1 MLGTLRLPTAPT
13 GFFVLQPPG
22 AERESGRMK
31 SLGLP
36 DQNSQPSDPKDRT
49 ARSVRQ
55 ASSSAAAWEFSAVGL
70 ITLVAALLR
79 FLSLSQKSFWFDE
92 GVSVAIAR
100 LPLYDF
106 LRILWRREANMS
118 LYYLLLRGWLL
129 LGHSEGW
136 VRSLSALFAIAT
148 VPMVYWLGRR
158 MFDARIGAIA
168 AALLAV
174 NAYHIRY
181 AQEARSYALFTLLAT
196 LSVGFLWNCATS
208 NSASSRRWHIVT
220 SVLTIYAHF
229 YGVLL
234 VVSEWAWARFG
245 SGFALMVHRN
255 WRRILVFASPT
266 LLFVVLTG
274 VGPLAWIPRPGF
286 REMYQFLLALC
297 GNGGRILL
305 LLYVVCITTA
315 SVSSRTAAE
324 PTDIGR
330 SATRLLLLWL
340 ALPPLLILL
349 VSQARPVFL
358 GRYFVFTLPAL
369 VLLAACGITR
379 MSGRWISPLL
389 LVIML
394 SLSLRGTQSYYAHD
408 FDIERE
414 DWRGATSYVLANAQ
428 PGDAVIFYTVMGRM
442 PYEYYRWNQP
452 GPEVLCPRHGDAVSF
467 RDFLGHPDLAI
478 LQPSFAQH
486 ARVWLILS
494 HNQRGL
500 GQGSDAATAL
510 LAWALANAYPKAQPL
525 EFPGVQVRLYA
536 SAPANGGR

>member
-1 MLGTLRLPTAPT
+1 MRQT
-13 GFFVLQPPG
+13 G
-22 AERESGRMK
+22 
-31 SLGLP
+31 
-36 DQNSQPSDPKDRT
+36 
-49 ARSVRQ
+49 
-55 ASSSAAAWEFSAVGL
+55 SSAASWEFSAIGL

-79 FLSLSQKSFWFDE
+79 LLSLSRKSFWFDE

-118 LYYLLLRGWLL
+118 LYYLLLRGWLY

-148 VPMVYWLGRR
+148 VPAVYWLGRK
-158 MFDARIGAIA
+158 MFDARTGAIA

-196 LSVGFLWNCATS
+196 LSVGFLWNCATAT
-208 NSASSRRWHIVT
+208 SASNRQWHIVT

-234 VVSEWAWARFG
+234 VLSEWVWSRFG
-245 SGFALMVHRN
+245 SGFALMAHRN
-255 WRRILVFASPT
+255 WQRILVYASPA

-274 VGPLAWIPRPGF
+274 TGPLAWIPRPGF

-305 LLYVVCITTA
+305 LVYVVCIT
-315 SVSSRTAAE
+315 AAGVPLRAAAT
-324 PTDIGR
+324 PTDTSR

-340 ALPPLLILL
+340 TLPPLLILL
-349 VSQARPVFL
+349 VSQVRPVFL

-369 VLLAACGITR
+369 VVLAARGITR
-379 MSGRWISPLL
+379 MSGRWIPPLL
-389 LVIML
+389 LALML
-394 SLSLRGTQSYYAHD
+394 FLSLRGTQSYYAHD

-414 DWRGATSYVLANAQ
+414 DWRNATGYVLANAQ

-467 RDFLGHPDLAI
+467 RDFLGHPQLAI

-486 ARVWLILS
+486 PRVWLILS

-500 GQGSDAATAL
+500 GQGPDAATAS
-510 LAWALANAYPKAQPL
+510 LAGALANAYAKAQPL
-525 EFPGVQVRLYA
+525 EFPGIQVRLYS
-536 SAPANGGR
+536 SAPANGGH